1 VPVNWLVEGLRRGH
15 ADVVAG
21 HIVVG
26 LVAADAEVGPRRP
39 DQFLYLRQDQAGVNQ
54 GLRRRNAVGQPRAL
68 LDVEDGEA
76 LEERDAARFDA
87 SLAVAVAHVVGNE
100 AVGID
105 DGGPALALAD
115 VAPERDA
122 LPESQ
127 PALRG
132 VALLD
137 DGVPQDEE

>member
-1 VPVNWLVEGLRRGH
+1 LTVKANSGWRRG
-15 ADVVAG
+15 D
-21 HIVVG
+21 
-26 LVAADAEVGPRRP
+26 
-39 DQFLYLRQDQAGVNQ
+39 
-54 GLRRRNAVGQPRAL
+54 AVGQGRAL

-76 LEERDAARFDA
+76 LEERDAARLLA
-87 SLAVAVAHVVGNE
+87 SLSGAVAHVVGNE

-105 DGGPALALAD
+105 DGGAALALAD

-132 VALLD
+132 VAPLD
-137 DGVPQDEE
+137 DGVPQDEHVDAAVGPAGGGVPGQSKRRADARGAPRLDPGQSACLQLGYDLCS